1 MTSTDPGASVRPM
14 TDTTWLDA
22 TAQAELVRS
31 GQASPAELVDAA
43 IERIER
49 VNPKLDAVI
58 RDRFDDARREAAGDL
73 PDGPFRG
80 VPMLLKDLGCHVA
93 GDRTDYGTSYLRDA
107 DVRWPTDSHLAQQ
120 FRAAGFVFLGRTNV
134 PEFGTTITTEP
145 AAHRPTRNP
154 WNPAH
159 SAGGSS
165 GGSAAAVAA
174 GLVPIAHAS
183 DGGGSIRIPSSE
195 CALVG
200 LKPTRARVSHG
211 PDVGEGWAGATT
223 DGVVTRTVRDAA
235 AVLDLI
241 GVPMPGDPY
250 VAPPLAR
257 PLAQEVGAPVGRLR
271 VGLLDTEPGE
281 GNPDCR
287 AAVDRTGQL
296 LEQLGCSVEPAT
308 PDGMFDAQFMRAFGA
323 TIAAD
328 IALELAD
335 HERLLGRPVRD
346 DELERRNAVYRAMGQ
361 KLSSADYLAARAVL
375 GAWARR
381 MAAFWTPEEQDGRG
395 FDLLVTPTVG
405 APPPELGWF
414 AAGGPEDEGRRVGSF
429 MPYTAQFNVTG
440 QPAVSLPLH
449 WTADGLPVGVQLVA
463 AFGREDVL
471 VRVAAALEQAAPWAD
486 RRPAISA

>member
-1 MTSTDPGASVRPM
+1 MQAV

-22 TAQAELVRS
+22 TGQAELVRR
-31 GQASPAELVDAA
+31 GEASPKELVEAA
-43 IERIER
+43 INRIER
-49 VNPKLDAVI
+49 VNPELNAVI
-58 RDRFDDARREAAGDL
+58 RDRFDVARSEASGDL

-93 GDRTDYGTSYLRDA
+93 GERTDYGTAHLRDA
-107 DVRWPTDSHLAQQ
+107 DVRWPTDSHLARQ

-154 WNPAH
+154 WNPGH

-174 GLVPIAHAS
+174 GMVPIAHAS

-211 PDVGEGWAGATT
+211 PDVGESWAGATT

-257 PLAQEVGAPVGRLR
+257 PLAEEVGAPVGRLR
-271 VGLLDTEPGE
+271 VGILDTEPGE
-281 GNPDCR
+281 PSADCR

-308 PDGMFDAQFMRAFGA
+308 PEGMFDEQFMRAFGA

-328 IALELAD
+328 IASELAD
-335 HERLLGRPVRD
+335 HERLLDRPVRD

-361 KLSSADYLAARAVL
+361 RMTSADYLAARAVL

-381 MAAFWTPEEQDGRG
+381 MAGFWTPTEQGGRG

-414 AAGGPEDEGRRVGSF
+414 SAAGPEQEGRRVGAF

-449 WTADGLPVGVQLVA
+449 WTDDGLPVGVQLVA

-471 VRVAAALEQAAPWAD
+471 VRVAAALEQAAPWGD
-486 RRPAISA
+486 RRPQVCA

>member
-1 MTSTDPGASVRPM
+1 M

-31 GQASPAELVDAA
+31 GQADPAELVDAA

-49 VNPKLDAVI
+49 VNPQLDAVI

-73 PDGPFRG
+73 PAGPFRG

-93 GDRTDYGTSYLRDA
+93 GERTDYGTSHLRDA

-174 GLVPIAHAS
+174 GMVPIAHAS

-211 PDVGEGWAGATT
+211 PEVGEGWAGATT
-223 DGVVTRTVRDAA
+223 DGVVTRTVRG
-235 AVLDLI
+235 LSRRR
-241 GVPMPGDPY
+241 
-250 VAPPLAR
+250 R
-257 PLAQEVGAPVGRLR
+257 PRRATA
-271 VGLLDTEPGE
+271 
-281 GNPDCR
+281 R
-287 AAVDRTGQL
+287 AAGLQR
-296 LEQLGCSVEPAT
+296 
-308 PDGMFDAQFMRAFGA
+308 RAR
-323 TIAAD
+323 
-328 IALELAD
+328 
-335 HERLLGRPVRD
+335 HPGRHVR
-346 DELERRNAVYRAMGQ
+346 
-361 KLSSADYLAARAVL
+361 
-375 GAWARR
+375 
-381 MAAFWTPEEQDGRG
+381 
-395 FDLLVTPTVG
+395 
-405 APPPELGWF
+405 
-414 AAGGPEDEGRRVGSF
+414 
-429 MPYTAQFNVTG
+429 
-440 QPAVSLPLH
+440 
-449 WTADGLPVGVQLVA
+449 
-463 AFGREDVL
+463 REVH
-471 VRVAAALEQAAPWAD
+471 
-486 RRPAISA
+486 

>member
-1 MTSTDPGASVRPM
+1 M

-93 GDRTDYGTSYLRDA
+93 GERTDYGTSYLRDA
-107 DVRWPTDSHLAQQ
+107 DVRWPADSHLAQQ

-211 PDVGEGWAGATT
+211 PEVGEGWAGATT

-308 PDGMFDAQFMRAFGA
+308 PDGMFDEKFMRSFGA

-361 KLSSADYLAARAVL
+361 KLSSADYLGARAVL
-375 GAWARR
+375 GAWSRR
-381 MAAFWTPEEQDGRG
+381 MAAFWTPEEQHGRG

-405 APPPELGWF
+405 GPPPELGWF